1 MKLVRLLPLL
11 LVLCAPA
18 CGDDTTSTAPSPTI
32 PTAVMNVY
40 TGTLSPKT
48 PFFYAF
54 SPTDSGSVSVTYI
67 GAVDSTGATVDAA
80 VTIGLGIPKGTGCGT
95 TQKATATPGLNAQLK
110 GPVSAGTYC
119 IDIVDNGGLSS
130 DVTFTVRLVYSV
142 DPIVQGS
149 AGTETFSSTMTV
161 GGAATRTFRAT
172 ANGSVSVKLEGVSS
186 AVPVGL
192 GHGIPGIDGLGCFFT
207 KAIRANAGDQISMG
221 ADAGIYCVKVYD
233 AGNLTTTSSFSVE
246 IVHP

>member
-11 LVLCAPA
+11 VALCASA
-18 CGDDTTSTAPSPTI
+18 CGDDKPTAPSPTV

-40 TGTLSPKT
+40 TGTLSPRT

-95 TQKATATPGLNAQLK
+95 TQTAVATPGLNAQLK
-110 GPVSAGTYC
+110 GPVGAGTYC
-119 IDIVDNGGLSS
+119 IDIVDNGSLTS
-130 DVTFTVRLVYSV
+130 DVTFTVRLIYSI
-142 DPIVQGS
+142 DPTVVGS
-149 AGTETFSSTMTV
+149 AGTETFSSTMTI
-161 GGAATRTFRAT
+161 GGSATRTFRAT
-172 ANGSVSVKLEGVSS
+172 ANGSVSVKLQGVSS
-186 AVPVGL
+186 SVPIGL
-192 GHGIPGIDGLGCFFT
+192 GLGIPGVDGLGCFFS

-233 AGNLTTTSSFSVE
+233 VGNLTTTSTFNVE